1 MKIFGIKKLAVV
13 ALAASSLLL
22 GGCGTANKT
31 TITFDGLQ
39 VNVAADYTNVS
50 SAQLD
55 SYQIIN
61 KILKAYK
68 NGTKTL
74 IVARSSLNANITPQ
88 EYATTSKQKV
98 AQGIPGYQHLDDG
111 ATSFS
116 CGKSK
121 IQGYTHSFTIADSQ
135 ANNSAGK
142 TYIIQYYFI
151 ANGTA
156 YILSE
161 ADRTS
166 AHYSDFTSMLSSLH
180 CS

>member
-1 MKIFGIKKLAVV
+1 MSFIFLA
-13 ALAASSLLL
+13 
-22 GGCGTANKT
+22 GCGTANKT
-31 TITFDGLQ
+31 TVTFDGLQ
-39 VNVAADYTNVS
+39 VNISADLKTVS
-50 SAQLD
+50 NAQLD

-68 NGTKTL
+68 NGTETL
-74 IVARSSLNANITPQ
+74 IIARSSLNANITPQ
-88 EYATTSKQKV
+88 EYATASKQKI
-98 AQGIPGYQHLDDG
+98 AQGVPGYQHLDDS

-116 CGKSK
+116 CGKST
-121 IQGYTHSFTIADSQ
+121 IQGYTHSFSIADTQ
-135 ANNSAGK
+135 PNNNAGK

-156 YILSE
+156 YIISQ